1 MLSPAIYAKQPIFN
15 QQLNVIGYELLFR
28 PTETFN
34 SVGGDQATAQ
44 VLLNTFTGD
53 DPIIENE
60 ELAIYINC
68 TTSWLKSGLPID
80 RPNVVLEVL
89 ETVKNSA
96 ELISPIS
103 QLKEQGYKI
112 ALDDFDLSLDSA
124 KLLPISDIIKI
135 DVLGLSKSAVMELV
149 EALKPNRQILLAEKV
164 ESHEHYLWCKEL
176 GFDLFQGYFFSK
188 PESKVGVVVKPPKL
202 TTIQLL
208 SELQTSEPIIENI
221 VDILETDTILTT
233 KVLKLVNS
241 GKYVQVKRVNSVKD
255 AVLLLGLA
263 KLKKLIAMIALTD
276 LTNKPH
282 ELMRLCLVI
291 AHTMENY
298 AEYKNIADHDEWFFI
313 GFLSKIDAQFDQP
326 LPIILE
332 SLPIKAEVKDS
343 ILYRKSPAGKTLS
356 LIEKII
362 EADWENIP
370 NSESTEYDIFR
381 ALLNAEQQVEEMIPS

>member
-1 MLSPAIYAKQPIFN
+1 MQPPAIYAKQPIFN
-15 QQLNVIGYELLFR
+15 QQLNVVGYELLFR

-34 SVGGDQATAQ
+34 MVGGDQATAQ

-68 TTSWLKSGLPID
+68 TNSWLQSGIPID

-89 ETVKNSA
+89 ETIENSS
-96 ELISPIS
+96 ELISPITK
-103 QLKEQGYKI
+103 LKQQGYKI

-124 KLLPISDIIKI
+124 KLLPISDIVKV
-135 DVLGLSKSAVMELV
+135 DVLGLSKPAVIELV
-149 EALKPNRQILLAEKV
+149 ETLKPNGQLLLAEKV

-208 SELQTSEPIIENI
+208 SELQTSEPVIENI

-233 KVLKLVNS
+233 KLLKLVNS

-263 KLKKLIAMIALTD
+263 KLKKMIAMIALTD

-282 ELMRLCLVI
+282 ELMRLCLTI

-298 AEYKNIADHDEWFFI
+298 AEYKNTEDHDEWFFI

-326 LPIILE
+326 LPIILD

-343 ILYRKSPAGKTLS
+343 ILYRKSAAGKTLS
-356 LIEKII
+356 MIEKII
-362 EADWENIP
+362 EADWDSLS
-370 NSESTEYDIFR
+370 NSGSTEHDIFR
-381 ALLNAEQQVEEMIPS
+381 ALLHAEQQVEEMIPA